1 MNAVPE
7 AAREVVTELEPDA
20 TPLRE
25 KGWKVPILAAVLFLL
40 LPATPI
46 LRIVVPMEQSVVL
59 LAPLFAALALAGWRA
74 GGRLPLAALWTA
86 FAVWVLWQPGN
97 VVTTFGMLSR
107 GWAAMLA
114 ACFGATLLVP
124 VGERFLTKALVAL
137 AGALL
142 LGGVVVLLAPGGAT
156 GAFEIY
162 AGEIGRRAAISVRQW
177 QEMTSTVE
185 WQAFVQ
191 NNPDAGT
198 LALEVDRQ
206 LAELPLVGQQL
217 FVAFLALQS
226 LAAMALGWAVYHRV
240 GAVRLG
246 PPLARLRELR
256 FDDSLIWGVVAG
268 LVIVVLPLTGAVRAL
283 GLDLLVFFGA
293 LYALRGMGV
302 MIWFLAPGRWMLV
315 FLTIFT
321 LLFWHV
327 VGIMAALIGL
337 GDTWMDWRRR
347 SRPKSQRSE

>member
-1 MNAVPE
+1 MNAAQE
-7 AAREVVTELEPDA
+7 AAREVATEHQPDA

-25 KGWKVPILAAVLFLL
+25 RGWKVPILAAVLFLL

-46 LRIVVPMEQSVVL
+46 LRIVVPLEQSVVL

-86 FAVWVLWQPGN
+86 FAVWVLWQPGS
-97 VVTTFGMLSR
+97 VGTTFGMLSR

-114 ACFGATLLVP
+114 ACFGAVLLAP
-124 VGERFLTKALVAL
+124 VGERFLTKALLAL
-137 AGALL
+137 GGALV
-142 LGGVVVLLAPGGAT
+142 LGAVMVLLAPGGAT

-191 NNPDAGT
+191 NNPDAGA

-206 LAELPLVGQQL
+206 LAELPVVGQQL
-217 FVAFLALQS
+217 FLAFLALQS

-246 PPLARLRELR
+246 PPLARLRDLR
-256 FDDSLIWGVVAG
+256 FEDSLIWGVVAG
-268 LVIVVLPLTGAVRAL
+268 LVIVVLPVTGAVRAL

-293 LYALRGMGV
+293 LYALRGLGV
-302 MIWFLAPGRWMLV
+302 MIWFLAPGRWMMV

-347 SRPKSQRSE
+347 TRPKSQRSE

>member
-1 MNAVPE
+1 MNAAQE
-7 AAREVVTELEPDA
+7 AAREVATEHQPDA

-25 KGWKVPILAAVLFLL
+25 RGWKVPILAAVLFLL

-46 LRIVVPMEQSVVL
+46 LRIVVPLEQSVVL

-86 FAVWVLWQPGN
+86 FAVWVLWQPGS
-97 VVTTFGMLSR
+97 VGTTFGMLSR

-114 ACFGATLLVP
+114 ACFGAVLLAP
-124 VGERFLTKALVAL
+124 VGERFLTKALLAL
-137 AGALL
+137 GGALV
-142 LGGVVVLLAPGGAT
+142 LGAVMVLLAPGGAT

-191 NNPDAGT
+191 NNPDAGA

-206 LAELPLVGQQL
+206 LAELPVVGQQL
-217 FVAFLALQS
+217 FLAFLALQS

-240 GAVRLG
+240 GRSG
-246 PPLARLRELR
+246 
-256 FDDSLIWGVVAG
+256 S
-268 LVIVVLPLTGAVRAL
+268 VRAL

-293 LYALRGMGV
+293 LYALRGLGV
-302 MIWFLAPGRWMLV
+302 MIWFLAPGRWMMV

-347 SRPKSQRSE
+347 TRPKSQRSE